1 MRTALLGL
9 TTGLLLAG
17 TSLVF
22 AQTTPA
28 PTPEPPPAAKPTE
41 PPATKPTDPPA
52 AKTTGAQQ
60 MWYSRQADEMRA
72 SKLIGTRVLNSA
84 NETVGDVNEIV
95 LTKDGKVA
103 AVILGIGGFL
113 GIGEREVAVNFNSI
127 AMTRDQNNN
136 LVLTVNA
143 TKDSLTAAPAWRWDE
158 GTKK

>member
-1 MRTALLGL
+1 
-9 TTGLLLAG
+9 
-17 TSLVF
+17 
-22 AQTTPA
+22 
-28 PTPEPPPAAKPTE
+28 
-41 PPATKPTDPPA
+41 
-52 AKTTGAQQ
+52 

>member
-22 AQTTPA
+22 AQTTLAPA
-28 PTPEPPPAAKPTE
+28 PDPAPAAKPTE
-41 PPATKPTDPPA
+41 PPATKHTDPRA

-60 MWYSRQADEMRA
+60 MFYSRQADEMRA
-72 SKLIGTRVLNSA
+72 SKLIGTKVVNSA

-103 AVILGIGGFL
+103 AVILGVGGFL
-113 GIGEREVAVNFNSI
+113 GMGEREVAVNFNSMT
-127 AMTRDQNNN
+127 MTRDKNNN

-143 TKDSLTAAPAWRWDE
+143 TKESLTAAPAWRWDE